1 MPFLREKQA
10 AKHKL
15 RENKRKSRVK
25 SRNTLTNSGKKSDII
40 QALKRGKMSRERR
53 RVVCRKNQKTKEADK
68 K

>member
-40 QALKRGKMSRERR
+40 QALKRGNISRERR

>member
-25 SRNTLTNSGKKSDII
+25 SRNMLKNSGRKSDII
-40 QALKRGKMSRERR
+40 QALKRGEISRERR
-53 RVVCRKNQKTKEADK
+53 RVVCRQNQKTKEADK